1 VTSSAAR
8 LQARSG
14 LEERLESG
22 LSELGI
28 PAGPGL
34 LARLVQYVVLLEK
47 WNRVYNL
54 TAIRDAEKVVSV
66 HLLDCL
72 AVIPYLRGNRV
83 LDVGSGAGL
92 PGIPVALARPDI
104 RVTLLDS
111 SHKKAAFLRQAVAEL
126 QLKNAAVVCERAESW
141 QPSERFDCVIS
152 RAFAELSE
160 FVRLTEHLLARG
172 GLLAAMKGV
181 HPYEEIEQL
190 PREFRVT
197 EVRRLFVPG
206 LEAERH
212 LVLIERP

>member
-1 VTSSAAR
+1 MSSMA
-8 LQARSG
+8 LQARPS

-22 LSELGI
+22 LRELSISVGSQ
-28 PAGPGL
+28 G
-34 LARLVQYVVLLEK
+34 LARLVEYVALLDK

-54 TAIRDAEKVVSV
+54 TAIRDAERIVSV

-72 AVIPYLRGNRV
+72 AVVPYLRGNRV

-92 PGIPVALARPDI
+92 PGIPIALARPDI
-104 RVTLLDS
+104 RVTMLDS
-111 SHKKAAFLRQAVAEL
+111 SHKKTAFLRQAVAEL
-126 QLKNAAVVCERAESW
+126 QLKNAAIVCERAESW
-141 QPSERFDCVIS
+141 RPPERFDCIIS

-160 FVRLTEHLLARG
+160 FVRLTGHLLAPG

-181 HPYEEIEQL
+181 HPHGEIEKL

-206 LEAERH
+206 LGAERH
-212 LVLIERP
+212 LVLIERS

>member
-1 VTSSAAR
+1 VTSSVA
-8 LQARSG
+8 LQAPPG

-22 LSELGI
+22 LKELGI
-28 PAGPGL
+28 PVEPQG
-34 LARLVQYVVLLEK
+34 LARLTQYVALLDK

-54 TAIRDAEKVVSV
+54 TAIRDAEKIVSV

-72 AVIPYLRGNRV
+72 AVVPYLRGSRV
-83 LDVGSGAGL
+83 LDAGSGAGL
-92 PGIPVALARPDI
+92 PGIPIALARPDI
-104 RVTLLDS
+104 RVTMLDS

-126 QLKNAAVVCERAESW
+126 QLKNAAIVCERAESW
-141 QPSERFDCVIS
+141 RPSERFDCIIS

-160 FVRLTEHLLARG
+160 FVRLTEHLLAPG

-197 EVRRLFVPG
+197 LVRRLFVPG

>member
-1 VTSSAAR
+1 MSSVA
-8 LQARSG
+8 LQARTG

-22 LSELGI
+22 LGELGVCV
-28 PAGPGL
+28 GPRG
-34 LARLVQYVVLLEK
+34 LARLAEYVALLDK

-54 TAIRDAEKVVSV
+54 TAIRDAEKAVSV

-72 AVIPYLRGNRV
+72 AVVPYLRGNRV

-92 PGIPVALARPDI
+92 PGIPIALARPDI
-104 RVTLLDS
+104 RVTMLDS

-126 QLKNAAVVCERAESW
+126 QLKNAAIVCERAESW
-141 QPSERFDCVIS
+141 RPPERFDCIIS

-160 FVRLTEHLLARG
+160 FARLTGHLLAPG

-181 HPYEEIEQL
+181 HPYEEIEKL

-197 EVRRLFVPG
+197 QVRRLFVPG

>member
-1 VTSSAAR
+1 MSSVALEAR
-8 LQARSG
+8 PT

-22 LSELGI
+22 LRELGI
-28 PAGPGL
+28 SVGSQS
-34 LARLVQYVVLLEK
+34 LARLREYVALLDK

-54 TAIRDAEKVVSV
+54 TAIRDAEKAVSV

-72 AVIPYLRGNRV
+72 AVVPYLRGARV

-92 PGIPVALARPDI
+92 PGIPIALAKPDI
-104 RVTLLDS
+104 RVTMLDS

-126 QLKNAAVVCERAESW
+126 QLKNVAVVCERAESW
-141 QPSERFDCVIS
+141 RPPERFDCIIS

-160 FVRLTEHLLARG
+160 FVRLTEHLLAPG

-181 HPYEEIEQL
+181 HPYEEIEKL
-190 PREFRVT
+190 PPEFRVT
-197 EVRRLFVPG
+197 QVRRLFVPG